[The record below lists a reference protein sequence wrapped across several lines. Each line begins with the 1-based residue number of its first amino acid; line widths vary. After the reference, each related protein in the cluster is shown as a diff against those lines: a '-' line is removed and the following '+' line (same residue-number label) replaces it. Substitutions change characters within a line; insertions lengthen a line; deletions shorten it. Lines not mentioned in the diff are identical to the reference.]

1 VADAPA
7 GPPSRRGRGGVLS
20 SRLAAFWERGL
31 GGLVELA
38 LRRPRS
44 VLAIAGAVAA
54 LSGAL
59 VATRL
64 ELRSSNLDLIDP
76 RLPEIARFRDF
87 AARFG
92 TPNVLVAVLEGED
105 RVRLARLADRLA
117 SALPQVSGVRSVLA
131 RLPFRDETLAA
142 LGVDP
147 HFFSD
152 DGRRLYL
159 FVQPD
164 DADSAAA
171 TIAPFVAGVRAAA
184 AELVPESDGIRV
196 GFTGLPQYA
205 LDDRDFVRR
214 DVSRLSALSFALVA
228 ALFVAGFRGV
238 RQPLLAMAT
247 LALAALATAGVAAL
261 APGHLTLVSAF
272 FFSILFGLGIDFAVH
287 LLGAVEERRAL
298 GQPLERAIAG
308 SARFLAPGLGTGA
321 ATTAL
326 SFFVLLVSGFRG
338 FAELGW
344 LAGVGVLLALLATLT
359 VLPAALCLL
368 PPSARPRAAHERRAG
383 RWLLAAQ
390 RPGIALVLVGLA
402 VGALL
407 VGPPPF
413 DGNYLNLEPAGSEA
427 VRLELE
433 MVRGSSFAPQ
443 FAAFVATDAAA
454 ARRLAAELR
463 REETVASV
471 RTLTDFA
478 PLVALGATLPGAFE
492 DFRSLFVDREGRH
505 TVYAYPAGDV
515 WEAGFQQEFLDAMRR
530 LDPEVTGMPF
540 VGRFLVDRS
549 HRALRRTVWLAAAL
563 LLAVVLADFARPAAA
578 LLATLPTF
586 LGLMVQL
593 GAMRLLG
600 VPLNPLDILAFP
612 VILGVAEDSGVHLVH
627 RAGAGRTVLL
637 CGATTLAGFGGLAAA
652 SHRGLASFALALA
665 LGVAAALAFSLL
677 LLPQLLRFALP
688 RGERGFDA
696 AGQVP

>member
-1 VADAPA
+1 M
-7 GPPSRRGRGGVLS
+7 S
-20 SRLAAFWERGL
+20 SRLAAFWERRL

-38 LRRPRS
+38 LRRPRT
-44 VLAIAGAVAA
+44 VLAIAGVVAA

-59 VATRL
+59 VVTRL

-92 TPNVLVAVLEGED
+92 TPNVLIVALEGEE

-117 SALPQVSGVRSVLA
+117 SALPRVTGVRSVLA

-142 LGVDP
+142 FGVAP

-159 FVQPD
+159 FVQPA

-171 TIAPFVAGVRAAA
+171 TIAPFVAGVRAAVA
-184 AELVPESDGIRV
+184 ALAPEREGIRV

-214 DVSRLSALSFALVA
+214 DLSRLSALSFALVA

-287 LLGAVEERRAL
+287 LLDAVAERRAL
-298 GQPLERAIAG
+298 GERLEPAIAG

-368 PPSARPRAAHERRAG
+368 PPSSARPRAVHERRTG

-390 RPGIALVLVGLA
+390 RPGIALALFGIA
-402 VGALL
+402 AGSLL

-427 VRLELE
+427 VRLERE
-433 MVRGSSFAPQ
+433 MVRGSTFAPQ
-443 FAAFVATDAAA
+443 FAAFVVADAAA

-471 RTLTDFA
+471 RTLTDLA
-478 PLVALGATLPGAFE
+478 PLVGLGAALPEAFE
-492 DFRSLFVDREGRH
+492 GFRSLFVDPEGRH
-505 TVYAYPAGDV
+505 AVYAYPAGDV
-515 WEAGFQQEFLDAMRR
+515 WEPGFQQRFLDAMRR

-563 LLAVVLADFARPAAA
+563 LVAVVLADFARPTAA

-612 VILGVAEDSGVHLVH
+612 VVLGIAEDSGVHLVH
-627 RAGAGRTVLL
+627 RYLAERGDLARTLAGAGRTVLL
-637 CGATTLAGFGGLAAA
+637 CGVTTLAGFGGLAAA
-652 SHRGLASFALALA
+652 THRGLASFALALA
-665 LGVAAALAFSLL
+665 LGVAAALVFSLL

-688 RGERGFDA
+688 RAGFA
-696 AGQVP
+696 EGRAEEPA